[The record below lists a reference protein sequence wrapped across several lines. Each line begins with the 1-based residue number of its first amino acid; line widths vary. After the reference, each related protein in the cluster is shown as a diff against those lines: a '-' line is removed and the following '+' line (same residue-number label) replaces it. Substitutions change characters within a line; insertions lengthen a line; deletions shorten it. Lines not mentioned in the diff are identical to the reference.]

1 MSSASYL
8 QTCRACKHEF
18 RAAARYLGKVVACPT
33 CRQPVAI
40 SDEKPVAD
48 KLVGKAVGGC
58 TLQRRLGAGALGVVY
73 EAIRQDGRRVA
84 VKLLSSEA
92 AKLPDVVA
100 RFQREARLAMD
111 INHPHVVAV
120 HDCGHERGA
129 HFLVM
134 DFVDGATLAAMVEDQ
149 PLPWREAVDMA
160 LPMAEA
166 LAAIHAQGV
175 IHRDIKP
182 ANILIGPDGQ
192 PKLADLGLAKNLDE
206 DGTGLTMQN
215 VALGSPAYM
224 PPEQIR
230 DARSV
235 GPSADLYALGA
246 TLYESLTGKLPF
258 TGRTGPEV
266 MTRVMKDPVPD
277 PRALVPDLPAGVAA
291 LVMATLAKDPA
302 GRPPSAEAL
311 AADLRAV
318 LAEPDAQPPSLR
330 AAKAA
335 APAAAPARRIPAWVW
350 IVVAAALAAAGAAGL
365 LLIP

>member
-8 QTCRACKHEF
+8 QSCRACKHEF
-18 RAAARYLGKVVACPT
+18 RAAARYLGKIVACPT

-48 KLVGKAVGGC
+48 KLVGKTIGGC

-73 EAIRQDGRRVA
+73 EAVRTDGARMA

-100 RFQREARLAMD
+100 RFEREARLAME
-111 INHPHVVAV
+111 INHPGVVAV
-120 HDCGHERGA
+120 HGCGQERGA

-149 PLPWREAVDMA
+149 PLPWREAFAMV
-160 LPMAEA
+160 LPVAEA
-166 LAAIHAQGV
+166 LAVIHAQGV

-182 ANILIGPDGQ
+182 ANILVGADGK
-192 PKLADLGLAKNLDE
+192 PKLADLGLAKNLDDE
-206 DGTGLTMQN
+206 GTGLTMQN

-246 TLYESLTGKLPF
+246 TLFECLTGKLPF
-258 TGRTGPEV
+258 SGRTGPEV
-266 MTRVMKDPVPD
+266 MTRVLKDPVPD
-277 PRALVPDLPAGVAA
+277 PRTLVPDLPAGVAA
-291 LVMATLAKDPA
+291 LVMATLAKTPA
-302 GRPPSAEAL
+302 GRPADAGAL

-318 LAEPDAQPPSLR
+318 LADPDTVPPSAR
-330 AAKAA
+330 PP
-335 APAAAPARRIPAWVW
+335 APTAPGPARTGVPAWTW
-350 IVVAAALAAAGAAGL
+350 IAVAAAVAAAVAYAVIRFL
-365 LLIP
+365 